1 MRHMGWVR
9 RWEERTDAKDR
20 DRRQLEL
27 KQDQLRLQED
37 SLRRA
42 IPVEPI
48 MGPDKTPV
56 TVSVRASGSSL
67 DVSGGSGDV
76 YGFGIAIEMLA
87 GLVGFVSW
95 LRYRGG
101 YAVWLRA
108 PGRRT
113 AKYRHGSE
121 LEALTAVA
129 GVVYL
134 VRTTGASGVGLKK
147 ARWFMRRRRR
157 P

>member
-20 DRRQLEL
+20 NRRQREL
-27 KQDQLRLQED
+27 KQDQLTLQED
-37 SLRRA
+37 LLRRT

-56 TVSVRASGSSL
+56 TVSVRASGPSL
-67 DVSGGSGDV
+67 DVSGGFGDV
-76 YGFGIAIEMLA
+76 YGFGIAIELLA
-87 GLVGFVSW
+87 GFVGFASW

-101 YAVWLRA
+101 YAVWVQA

-129 GVVYL
+129 DVVNL
-134 VRTTGASGVGLKK
+134 VQTTGASGIGLKN
-147 ARWFMRRRRR
+147 ARWFMRRRLR
-157 P
+157 